1 MTLDYYRI
9 FYYVAQY
16 QSFSKAAEI
25 LGNNQPNLSR
35 CMNLLESELG
45 CKLLVRTNR
54 GVSLTPEGERLFSH
68 VAIANEQ
75 LMLGEQEILKD
86 KSLESGLVTIGA
98 SETALRLF
106 LLNKL
111 ELFHHN
117 YPHVRL
123 QISNHSTPQAIR
135 ALSHGTVDFSV
146 VTTPID
152 IKKPLHRTSLLSFRE
167 ILIGG
172 SSYAA
177 IASRMQSLHDLS
189 EVPFISLGA
198 GTGTRELYSQYF
210 LSHHLVFSPD
220 MEASTTDQILPM
232 VAHNL
237 GIGFYPEALASEPI
251 ARGEVLPIRLV
262 EPIPER
268 EICLIRD
275 TSRVAQMLFSGTK
288 CALAAHLRARAV
300 CKALFTSPR
309 GAHPRGAFLCNRN
322 EVPYYTRNACISSGS
337 GITRSAP
344 RRVVTIDAA
353 AFATRSISSSSVV
366 PSPAMPCSR
375 I

>member
-1 MTLDYYRI
+1 MLHNI
-9 FYYVAQY
+9 
-16 QSFSKAAEI
+16 KAF
-25 LGNNQPNLSR
+25 P
-35 CMNLLESELG
+35 
-45 CKLLVRTNR
+45 KLLRFWGTTSQISPLHESAR
-54 GVSLTPEGERLFSH
+54 ERARLQTACAHQPRCQPDAGGERLFSH

-111 ELFHHN
+111 ELF
-117 YPHVRL
+117 PPQL
-123 QISNHSTPQAIR
+123 STCAPA
-135 ALSHGTVDFSV
+135 DFQSFHTAGHPCPV
-146 VTTPID
+146 ARHRRFFRGDDPD
-152 IKKPLHRTSLLSFRE
+152 RHQKPLHRTSLFILSRNPDRRFFPMP
-167 ILIGG
+167 LLLL
-172 SSYAA
+172 
-177 IASRMQSLHDLS
+177 RMQSLHDLL

-275 TSRVAQMLFSGTK
+275 TSRPKSIAAQKLMEHLQAISETAPLK
-288 CALAAHLRARAV
+288 CFFWNKVCACRTLARLPWQAADAV

-309 GAHPRGAFLCNRN
+309 GAHPRRLFCVIGMKFPITQEAPVFPP
-322 EVPYYTRNACISSGS
+322 VPASRA
-337 GITRSAP
+337 AL
-344 RRVVTIDAA
+344 RVV
-353 AFATRSISSSSVV
+353 S
-366 PSPAMPCSR
+366 
-375 I
+375 

>member
-54 GVSLTPEGERLFSH
+54 GVSLTPEGQRLFEH

-210 LSHHLVFSPD
+210 LSHHLVGKHP
-220 MEASTTDQILPM
+220 
-232 VAHNL
+232 
-237 GIGFYPEALASEPI
+237 
-251 ARGEVLPIRLV
+251 RPIRFCPWLRT
-262 EPIPER
+262 ISASAS
-268 EICLIRD
+268 IRKH
-275 TSRVAQMLFSGTK
+275 SPPNR
-288 CALAAHLRARAV
+288 LRAV
-300 CKALFTSPR
+300 KCFPSVWS
-309 GAHPRGAFLCNRN
+309 NRS
-322 EVPYYTRNACISSGS
+322 RNVRSVSSG
-337 GITRSAP
+337 IQAA
-344 RRVVTIDAA
+344 RRA
-353 AFATRSISSSSVV
+353 SLPGS
-366 PSPAMPCSR
+366 
-375 I
+375 

>member
-9 FYYVAQY
+9 FYYVAHY

-54 GVSLTPEGERLFSH
+54 GVSLTPEGQRLFEH

-152 IKKPLHRTSLLSFRE
+152 IKKPLHKTSLLSFRE

-275 TSRVAQMLFSGTK
+275 TSRPKSIAAQKLME
-288 CALAAHLRARAV
+288 HLQSD
-300 CKALFTSPR
+300 T
-309 GAHPRGAFLCNRN
+309 
-322 EVPYYTRNACISSGS
+322 
-337 GITRSAP
+337 
-344 RRVVTIDAA
+344 
-353 AFATRSISSSSVV
+353 
-366 PSPAMPCSR
+366 
-375 I
+375 

>member
-1 MTLDYYRI
+1 MPFDYYRI
-9 FYYVAQY
+9 FYYVAKY
-16 QSFSKAAEI
+16 KSFSKAAKF
-25 LGNNQPNLSR
+25 LHNNQPNITR
-35 CMNLLESELG
+35 CMNIMESELG
-45 CKLLVRTNR
+45 CTLFIRSHR
-54 GVSLTPEGERLFSH
+54 GIKLTPEGEQLYAH
-68 VAIANEQ
+68 VAIAIQQISSGNDE
-75 LMLGEQEILKD
+75 LNRTKNLK
-86 KSLESGLVTIGA
+86 SGTVTIGV
-98 SETALRLF
+98 SETALHLF
-106 LLNKL
+106 LLPKL
-111 ELFHHN
+111 EKFHKL
-117 YPHVRL
+117 YPHIKL
-123 QISNHSTPQAIR
+123 KISNHSTPQAIR

-152 IKKPLHRTSLLSFRE
+152 IKKPLHKTSLLSFRE

-275 TSRVAQMLFSGTK
+275 TSRPKSIAAQKLME
-288 CALAAHLRARAV
+288 HLQ
-300 CKALFTSPR
+300 SD
-309 GAHPRGAFLCNRN
+309 
-322 EVPYYTRNACISSGS
+322 I
-337 GITRSAP
+337 
-344 RRVVTIDAA
+344 
-353 AFATRSISSSSVV
+353 
-366 PSPAMPCSR
+366 
-375 I
+375 